1 MINST
6 KKMFIC
12 VITIIINLICRKL
25 GLGHVQQKNK
35 LPSPEW
41 YIVLRRIGWTGVRL
55 EPYSKMHVWLGSVC
69 KLMKVPILKWR
80 FEIPFSTVIFKYMTS
95 HSNLNVKQS

>member
-1 MINST
+1 MSSVLFYLFHCNLKKKDPIRTMINST

-41 YIVLRRIGWTGVRL
+41 YIVLRRIG
-55 EPYSKMHVWLGSVC
+55 
-69 KLMKVPILKWR
+69 
-80 FEIPFSTVIFKYMTS
+80 
-95 HSNLNVKQS
+95 